1 MDKFNS
7 LLADVKSLQKQLAD
21 KQTQFEDIDKKFNT
35 IKTQIQNYQNNIKKQ
50 RNRIIIRRLQIEINK
65 LMAQFKPLENTQN
78 TLKTEISKITQQI
91 SDKQNELGTLVV
103 SLSPEYSLAK
113 ADSTDI
119 SKVEPISA
127 PTSGLKR
134 GLLVGINYVGTPY
147 ELAGCIND
155 VNNMKEHLASLYPSC
170 KDYRVITD
178 STSMK
183 PNRKTILDSIQWLVS
198 DLKEGENVYFHYSGH
213 GGRIVDRNGDE
224 ASGMDSCIY
233 PVDGSRVEVITDDEL
248 REYIVNKIPKGC
260 KCFVVIDACHSGTA
274 VDLRYLWECDKAGVM
289 SYREDKKYVKS
300 EGTVVFL
307 SAAHDVQTAAD
318 TVDTTNRPAG
328 ALTWALIET
337 WKTYGADIKT
347 KYLLWDVRQF
357 LKERG
362 YDQIPQLS
370 TGSYLDL
377 QEKFNIGV

>member
-7 LLADVKSLQKQLAD
+7 LLAEVKSLQKQLAD
-21 KQTQFEDIDKKFNT
+21 KQKQFEDIDKQYSI
-35 IKTQIQNYQNNIKKQ
+35 IKTRIQNYQNNIKRQ
-50 RNRIIIRRLQIEINK
+50 RNRIIIRRLQTEINN
-65 LMAQFKPLENTQN
+65 LTRQFKPLETKQN
-78 TLKTEISKITQQI
+78 TLKTEIPNITQQI
-91 SDKQNELGTLVV
+91 SDKQNEIGTLVV

-113 ADSTDI
+113 ADPSTSSSI
-119 SKVEPISA
+119 TSTV

-147 ELAGCIND
+147 ELYGCIND
-155 VNNMKEHLASLYPSC
+155 VNNMKEHLESLYPSC

-178 STSMK
+178 TTSMK
-183 PNRKTILDSIQWLVS
+183 PNRKTILDNIQWLVS

-213 GGRIVDRNGDE
+213 GGRIIDRNGDE

-233 PVDGSRVEVITDDEL
+233 PVNGSRVEIITDDEL
-248 REYIVNKIPKGC
+248 RECIVNKIPKGC

-289 SYREDKKYVKS
+289 SYREDKSYKKS
-300 EGTVVFL
+300 HGTVVFL

-362 YDQIPQLS
+362 YGQIPQLS

-377 QEKFNIGV
+377 QDKFNIGV